1 MIYKEKFK
9 IGLKDVWAKDEVS
22 NIAILEYLEDVAAY
36 HSDSVGIGINTTE
49 ETHLNWLLLDWE
61 LEVLKRPRYG
71 QVLDIH
77 TWSRGI
83 EKFYAFRDFEVYDE
97 ENNLCA
103 IATSKWLLVDSKTG
117 KIARVKPKIADK
129 YQSETE
135 KAVFKEEKI
144 KKIKEPNEYVREVTY
159 TTRRRDIDVIG
170 HMHNLNYLYLAYE
183 ALPEEEY
190 SKRPFNH
197 VRIQYKNQIKLG
209 ETVKCKYVKENG
221 ENVVVIKSE
230 DDKTL
235 HAIIKLN

>member
-1 MIYKEKFK
+1 MIYEEKFK

-22 NIAILEYLEDVAAY
+22 NIAILEYLEDIAAY
-36 HSDSVGIGINTTE
+36 HSDSIGIGINTTE

-97 ENNLCA
+97 EKNLCA
-103 IATSKWLLVDSKTG
+103 IATSKWLLVDHKTG
-117 KIARVKPKIADK
+117 KIARVEPEIADR

-135 KAVFKEEKI
+135 KAVFKDKKI
-144 KKIKEPNEYVREVTY
+144 EKIKEPKEYISEMTY
-159 TTRRRDIDVIG
+159 MTRRRDIDVIG
-170 HMHNLNYLYLAYE
+170 HMHNLYYLYLAYE

-190 SKRPFNH
+190 KKRPFNH

-209 ETVKCKYVKENG
+209 EIAKCKYAKENE
-221 ENVVVIKSE
+221 ENIVVIKSE
-230 DDKTL
+230 DDKIL
-235 HAIIKLN
+235 HAIIKIY

>member
-9 IGLKDVWAKDEVS
+9 IGLKDVWAKEEVS
-22 NIAILEYLEDVAAY
+22 NIAILEYLEDIAAY

-61 LEVLKRPRYG
+61 LEVLKRPKYG

-117 KIARVKPKIADK
+117 KIARVEPKMADR
-129 YQSETE
+129 YQSEKE
-135 KAVFKEEKI
+135 KEVFQDKKI
-144 KKIKEPNEYVREVTY
+144 EKIKEPEKFESETMY
-159 TTRRRDIDVIG
+159 TARRRDIDVIG
-170 HMHNLNYLYLAYE
+170 HMHNLYYLYLAYE

-190 SKRPFNH
+190 LKRPFNH
-197 VRIQYKNQIKLG
+197 IRIQYKNQIKLG
-209 ETVKCKYVKENG
+209 ETVKCKYTKENE
-221 ENVVVIKSE
+221 ENIVVIKSE

-235 HAIIKLN
+235 HAIIKIS

>member
-83 EKFYAFRDFEVYDE
+83 EKFYAFRDFEIYDE

>member
-1 MIYKEKFK
+1 MIYEEKFK

-22 NIAILEYLEDVAAY
+22 NIAILEYLEDIAAY

-97 ENNLCA
+97 KNNLCA
-103 IATSKWLLVDSKTG
+103 IATSKWLLVDHKTG
-117 KIARVKPKIADK
+117 KIARVEPEIADR

-135 KAVFKEEKI
+135 KAVFKD
-144 KKIKEPNEYVREVTY
+144 KKN
-159 TTRRRDIDVIG
+159 
-170 HMHNLNYLYLAYE
+170 
-183 ALPEEEY
+183 
-190 SKRPFNH
+190 
-197 VRIQYKNQIKLG
+197 
-209 ETVKCKYVKENG
+209 
-221 ENVVVIKSE
+221 
-230 DDKTL
+230 
-235 HAIIKLN
+235 

>member
-1 MIYKEKFK
+1 MAIIRLGIRSVEKTYTYIY
-9 IGLKDVWAKDEVS
+9 
-22 NIAILEYLEDVAAY
+22 
-36 HSDSVGIGINTTE
+36 
-49 ETHLNWLLLDWE
+49 
-61 LEVLKRPRYG
+61 
-71 QVLDIH
+71 LDIH

-103 IATSKWLLVDSKTG
+103 IATSKWLLVDSKTE
-117 KIARVKPKIADK
+117 KIARVELEMANR

-135 KAVFKEEKI
+135 KAVFKDKKI
-144 KKIKEPNEYVREVTY
+144 EKIKEPKEYISEMTY

-170 HMHNLNYLYLAYE
+170 HMHNLYYLYLAYE

-190 SKRPFNH
+190 QKRLFNH

-209 ETVKCKYVKENG
+209 ETVKCKYTKENG
-221 ENVVVIKSE
+221 ENIVVIKSE
-230 DDKTL
+230 DDKML

>member
-22 NIAILEYLEDVAAY
+22 NIAILEYLEDIAAH

-83 EKFYAFRDFEVYDE
+83 EKFYAFRDFEIYDE

-103 IATSKWLLVDSKTG
+103 IATSKWLLVDSKTE
-117 KIARVKPKIADK
+117 KIARVEPEIADR
-129 YQSETE
+129 YQSEVG
-135 KAVFKEEKI
+135 KCVFQEEKI
-144 KKIKEPNEYVREVTY
+144 KKIKEPEEYISEMTY

-170 HMHNLNYLYLAYE
+170 HMHNLYYLYLAYE
-183 ALPEEEY
+183 TLPENEY
-190 SKRPFNH
+190 NKRPFNH

-209 ETVKCKYVKENG
+209 ETAKCKYAKENG
-221 ENVVVIKSE
+221 ENIVVIKSE

-235 HAIIKLN
+235 HAIIKIY

>member
-22 NIAILEYLEDVAAY
+22 NIAILEYLEDIAAY

-61 LEVLKRPRYG
+61 LEVLKRPKYG

-103 IATSKWLLVDSKTG
+103 IATSKWLLVDSKTE
-117 KIARVKPKIADK
+117 KIARVEPEMTNR

-135 KAVFKEEKI
+135 KAVFKDKKI
-144 KKIKEPNEYVREVTY
+144 EKIKEPKEYISEMTY

-170 HMHNLNYLYLAYE
+170 HMHNLYYLYLAYE

-190 SKRPFNH
+190 QKRPFNH
-197 VRIQYKNQIKLG
+197 VRIQYKNQIKRG
-209 ETVKCKYVKENG
+209 ESARCKYAKENG
-221 ENVVVIKSE
+221 ENIVVIKSE
-230 DDKTL
+230 DDKIL
-235 HAIIKLN
+235 HAMIKIY

>member
-22 NIAILEYLEDVAAY
+22 NIAILEYLEDIAAY

-61 LEVLKRPRYG
+61 LDVLKRPKYG
-71 QVLDIH
+71 QVLEIH

-103 IATSKWLLVDSKTG
+103 IATSKWLLVDSKIG
-117 KIARVKPKIADK
+117 KIARVEPQIADR
-129 YQSETE
+129 YQSEVG
-135 KAVFKEEKI
+135 KCVFKEEKI
-144 KKIKEPNEYVREVTY
+144 KKLKEPEEYINERMY
-159 TTRRRDIDVIG
+159 TTQRRDIDVIG

-183 ALPEEEY
+183 TLLEEEY
-190 SKRPFNH
+190 NKRPFNH

-209 ETVKCKYVKENG
+209 ETVKCKYAKENE
-221 ENVVVIKSE
+221 ENIVVIKSE
-230 DDKTL
+230 DDKIL
-235 HAIIKLN
+235 HAIVKLY

>member
-1 MIYKEKFK
+1 MIYEEKFK

-22 NIAILEYLEDVAAY
+22 NIAILEYLEDIAAY

-97 ENNLCA
+97 KNNLCA
-103 IATSKWLLVDSKTG
+103 IATSKWLLVDHKTG
-117 KIARVKPKIADK
+117 KIARVEPEIADR

-135 KAVFKEEKI
+135 KAVFKDKKI
-144 KKIKEPNEYVREVTY
+144 EKIKEPKEYISEMTY
-159 TTRRRDIDVIG
+159 MTRRRDIDVIG
-170 HMHNLNYLYLAYE
+170 HMHNLYYLYLAYE

-190 SKRPFNH
+190 KKRPFNH

-209 ETVKCKYVKENG
+209 EITKCKYAKENE
-221 ENVVVIKSE
+221 ENIVVIKSE
-230 DDKTL
+230 DDKIL
-235 HAIIKLN
+235 HAIIKIY

>member
-61 LEVLKRPRYG
+61 LEILKRPRYG
-71 QVLDIH
+71 QVLEIH

-83 EKFYAFRDFEVYDE
+83 EKFYAFRDFEIYDE

-117 KIARVKPKIADK
+117 KIARVKPKIADT

>member
-71 QVLDIH
+71 QVLEIH

-83 EKFYAFRDFEVYDE
+83 EKFYAFRDFEIYDE

>member
-1 MIYKEKFK
+1 MIYEEKFK

-22 NIAILEYLEDVAAY
+22 NIAILEYLEDIAAY
-36 HSDSVGIGINTTE
+36 HSDSIGIGINTTE

-97 ENNLCA
+97 KNNLCA
-103 IATSKWLLVDSKTG
+103 IATSKWLLVDHKTG
-117 KIARVKPKIADK
+117 KIARVEPEIADR

-135 KAVFKEEKI
+135 KAVFKDKKI
-144 KKIKEPNEYVREVTY
+144 EKIKEPKEYISEMTY
-159 TTRRRDIDVIG
+159 MARRRDIAVIG
-170 HMHNLNYLYLAYE
+170 HMHNLYYLYLAYE

-190 SKRPFNH
+190 KKRPFNH

-209 ETVKCKYVKENG
+209 EIAKCKYAKENE
-221 ENVVVIKSE
+221 ENIVVIKSE
-230 DDKTL
+230 DDKIL
-235 HAIIKLN
+235 HAIIKIY

>member
-1 MIYKEKFK
+1 MIYEEKFK

-22 NIAILEYLEDVAAY
+22 NIAILEYLEDIAAY

-97 ENNLCA
+97 KNNLCA
-103 IATSKWLLVDSKTG
+103 IATSKWLLVDRKTG
-117 KIARVKPKIADK
+117 KIARVEPEIADR

-135 KAVFKEEKI
+135 KAVFKDKKI
-144 KKIKEPNEYVREVTY
+144 EKIKEPKEYISEMTY
-159 TTRRRDIDVIG
+159 MTRRRDIDVIG
-170 HMHNLNYLYLAYE
+170 HMHNLYYLYLAYE

-190 SKRPFNH
+190 NKRPFNH

-209 ETVKCKYVKENG
+209 EIAKCKYTKENE
-221 ENVVVIKSE
+221 ENIVVIKSE
-230 DDKTL
+230 DDKIL
-235 HAIIKLN
+235 HAIIKIY

>member
-22 NIAILEYLEDVAAY
+22 NIAILEYLEDIAAY

-61 LEVLKRPRYG
+61 LEVLKRPTYG

-103 IATSKWLLVDSKTG
+103 IATSKWLLVDSKTE
-117 KIARVKPKIADK
+117 KIARVEPQIADR
-129 YQSETE
+129 YQSEIG
-135 KAVFKEEKI
+135 KRVFQEEKI
-144 KKIKEPNEYVREVTY
+144 KKIKEPEKFESETMY
-159 TTRRRDIDVIG
+159 TARRRDIDVIG
-170 HMHNLNYLYLAYE
+170 HMHNLYYLYLAYE

-190 SKRPFNH
+190 AKRPFNH
-197 VRIQYKNQIKLG
+197 IRIQYKNQIKLG
-209 ETVKCKYVKENG
+209 ETVKCKYTKEDE
-221 ENVVVIKSE
+221 ENIVVIKSE
-230 DDKTL
+230 DDKIL
-235 HAIIKLN
+235 HTIIKIS

>member
-9 IGLKDVWAKDEVS
+9 IGLKDVWAKEEVS
-22 NIAILEYLEDVAAY
+22 NIAILEYLEDIAAY

-61 LEVLKRPRYG
+61 LEVLKRPKYG

-117 KIARVKPKIADK
+117 KIARVEQKMADR
-129 YQSETE
+129 YQSEKE
-135 KAVFKEEKI
+135 KEVFQDKKI
-144 KKIKEPNEYVREVTY
+144 EKIKEPEKFESETMY
-159 TTRRRDIDVIG
+159 TARRRDIDVIG
-170 HMHNLNYLYLAYE
+170 HMHNLYYLYLAYE

-190 SKRPFNH
+190 VKRPFNH
-197 VRIQYKNQIKLG
+197 IRIQYKNQIKLG
-209 ETVKCKYVKENG
+209 ETVKCKYTKENE
-221 ENVVVIKSE
+221 ENIVVIKSE

-235 HAIIKLN
+235 HAIIKIF

>member
-9 IGLKDVWAKDEVS
+9 IGLKDVWAKEEVS
-22 NIAILEYLEDVAAY
+22 NIAILEYLEDIAAY

-61 LEVLKRPRYG
+61 LEVLKRPKYG

-117 KIARVKPKIADK
+117 KIARVEQKMADR
-129 YQSETE
+129 YQSEKE
-135 KAVFKEEKI
+135 KEVFQDKKI
-144 KKIKEPNEYVREVTY
+144 EKIKEPEKFESETMY
-159 TTRRRDIDVIG
+159 TARRRDIDVIG
-170 HMHNLNYLYLAYE
+170 HMHNLYYLYLAYE

-190 SKRPFNH
+190 LKRPFNH
-197 VRIQYKNQIKLG
+197 IRIQYKNQIKLG
-209 ETVKCKYVKENG
+209 ETVKCKYTKENE
-221 ENVVVIKSE
+221 ENIVVIKSE

-235 HAIIKLN
+235 HAIIKIF

>member
-9 IGLKDVWAKDEVS
+9 IGLKDVWTKDEVS

-83 EKFYAFRDFEVYDE
+83 EKFYAFRDFEIYDE

-135 KAVFKEEKI
+135 KAVFKDKKI
-144 KKIKEPNEYVREVTY
+144 EKIKEPKEYISEVTY

-170 HMHNLNYLYLAYE
+170 HMHNLYYLYLAYE

-190 SKRPFNH
+190 NKRPFKH

-209 ETVKCKYVKENG
+209 ETVKCKYTKEN
-221 ENVVVIKSE
+221 EEKIVVMKSE

>member
-1 MIYKEKFK
+1 MIYEEKFK

-22 NIAILEYLEDVAAY
+22 NIAILEYLEDIAAY

-97 ENNLCA
+97 KNNLCA
-103 IATSKWLLVDSKTG
+103 IATSKWLLVDHKTG
-117 KIARVKPKIADK
+117 KIARVEPEIADR

-135 KAVFKEEKI
+135 KAVFKDKKI
-144 KKIKEPNEYVREVTY
+144 EKIKEPKEYISEMTY
-159 TTRRRDIDVIG
+159 MTRRRDIDVIG
-170 HMHNLNYLYLAYE
+170 HMHNLYYLYLAYE

-190 SKRPFNH
+190 NKRPFNH

-209 ETVKCKYVKENG
+209 EIAKCKYAKENE
-221 ENVVVIKSE
+221 ENIVVIKSE

-235 HAIIKLN
+235 HAIVKIY

>member
-1 MIYKEKFK
+1 MIYEEKFK

-22 NIAILEYLEDVAAY
+22 NIAILEYLEDIAAY
-36 HSDSVGIGINTTE
+36 HSDSIGIGINTTE

-97 ENNLCA
+97 KNNLCA
-103 IATSKWLLVDSKTG
+103 IATSKWLLVDHKTG
-117 KIARVKPKIADK
+117 KIARVEPEIADR
-129 YQSETE
+129 YQTE
-135 KAVFKEEKI
+135 KAVFKDKKI
-144 KKIKEPNEYVREVTY
+144 EKIKEPKEYISEMTY

-170 HMHNLNYLYLAYE
+170 HMHNLYYLYLAYE

-190 SKRPFNH
+190 NKRPFNH
-197 VRIQYKNQIKLG
+197 VKIQYKNQIKLG
-209 ETVKCKYVKENG
+209 EIAKCKYAKENE
-221 ENVVVIKSE
+221 ENIVVIKSE
-230 DDKTL
+230 DDKIL
-235 HAIIKLN
+235 HAIIKIY

>member
-1 MIYKEKFK
+1 MIYEEKFK

-22 NIAILEYLEDVAAY
+22 NIAILEYLENIAAY
-36 HSDSVGIGINTTE
+36 HSDSVGIGVNTTE
-49 ETHLNWLLLDWE
+49 KTHLNWLLLDWE

-97 ENNLCA
+97 KNNLCA
-103 IATSKWLLVDSKTG
+103 IATSKWLLVDRKTG
-117 KIARVKPKIADK
+117 KIARVEPEIADR

-135 KAVFKEEKI
+135 KAVFKDKKI
-144 KKIKEPNEYVREVTY
+144 EKIKEPKEYISEMTY

-170 HMHNLNYLYLAYE
+170 HMHNLYYLYLAYE

-190 SKRPFNH
+190 NKRPFNH

-209 ETVKCKYVKENG
+209 EIAKCKYAKENE
-221 ENVVVIKSE
+221 ENIVVIKSE
-230 DDKTL
+230 DDKIL
-235 HAIIKLN
+235 HAIIKIY

>member
-36 HSDSVGIGINTTE
+36 HSDSVGIGVNTTD

-61 LEVLKRPRYG
+61 LEVLNRPKYG

-129 YQSETE
+129 YQWETE

-190 SKRPFNH
+190 NKRPFNH

-230 DDKTL
+230 DDKIL
-235 HAIIKLN
+235 HAIIKMY

>member
-36 HSDSVGIGINTTE
+36 HSDSVGIGVNTTD

-103 IATSKWLLVDSKTG
+103 IATSKWLLVDSKTE
-117 KIARVKPKIADK
+117 KIARVEPEIADR

-190 SKRPFNH
+190 NKRPFNH

-230 DDKTL
+230 DDKIL
-235 HAIIKLN
+235 HAIIKMY

>member
-22 NIAILEYLEDVAAY
+22 NIAILEYLEDVSAY

-83 EKFYAFRDFEVYDE
+83 EKFYAFRDFEIYDE

-159 TTRRRDIDVIG
+159 ITRRRDIDVIG